1 MEIAILI
8 LNILALLVYSNITYN
23 LIEVKGGDLLKRMWL
38 KRKPAVVPVVNSEK
52 V

>member
-23 LIEVKGGDLLKRMWL
+23 LIEVKGGDLLKRIWL
-38 KRKPAVVPVVNSEK
+38 KRKPVAVPVVNREK